1 MSDLVLAVTHKH
13 LVFNVLRSKLSSRS
27 AQLAGSLLLSVTGIL
42 DVTGVAF
49 GESPRSVA
57 AVSAPAGREA
67 VVLEGSV
74 RGASG
79 EPLMGSLSCLF
90 SVPRASGDPVY
101 VEDVV
106 AYQPASVQ
114 SRVAYKRDRRSS
126 WG

>member
-67 VVLEGSV
+67 VVLEGSCP
-74 RGASG
+74 RR
-79 EPLMGSLSCLF
+79 ER
-90 SVPRASGDPVY
+90 RASDGLSLVSIFGAQG
-101 VEDVV
+101 E
-106 AYQPASVQ
+106 
-114 SRVAYKRDRRSS
+114 RRP
-126 WG
+126 GIC